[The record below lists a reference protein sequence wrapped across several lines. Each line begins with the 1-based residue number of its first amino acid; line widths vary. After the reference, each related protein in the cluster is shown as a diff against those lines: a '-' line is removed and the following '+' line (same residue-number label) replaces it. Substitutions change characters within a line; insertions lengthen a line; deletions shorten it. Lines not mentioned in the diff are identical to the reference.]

1 MWVSAQPS
9 GPDPHAGPLLGDNV
23 IELGALGRVLLRQKR
38 WVLGL
43 PVLVAALTFV
53 GVNLMTPRYKSEARL
68 LIETRE
74 NVFLRPEAEKAG
86 ERDRGVVDQEAVTS
100 QVQLALS
107 RDLGRQVIRQLK
119 LGERPEFDPVLRGIN
134 PIFQVFQAV
143 GLMKDPLKM
152 TPEERVFDSYYD
164 RLVVFPVDKSRV
176 VAVEFQS
183 FDPELA
189 ARAANT
195 VAENFLAVQQ
205 AAKQDETRA
214 AGRWLG
220 GEIEVLRQ
228 RLADAEAKVEGFR
241 SKSNLFV
248 GTNNTTLSNQQLGEL
263 NSQLA
268 AARSQ
273 RADAESKARFI
284 RETLQSGKSLDSA
297 DFLNSELIRRLSE
310 QRATLRAQLAEQ
322 SSTLL
327 DNHPRI
333 KELKAQIADLER
345 QVRLEGERLARSLEN
360 DARIAGSRVEALS
373 LNLDQL
379 KTQAAN
385 TNEQDIQLRAL
396 EREAKAQRDLLE
408 SYLAKYRETSAR
420 ESLGAIPSDVRII
433 SRAVVS
439 NTPFFPKKLPT
450 VLIAALATL
459 FVMVGFVISTALMAA
474 NAHPIPAASEPADAD
489 ERAEPRL
496 LEAPLEHA
504 PAPGEAVSSLHAI
517 ADLAAAIG
525 GAGEAGRRIAVVGV
539 ARKVGT
545 TPTAL
550 ALARALGRQGRVVLV
565 DLAFSHPSV
574 AALAIERETAGIA
587 DLVRGAAS
595 FGAIIAQD
603 KGSAIHVVPAGR
615 LEADAATI
623 LASDRLDIALDAFAR
638 TYDHVVIDGGAAAEG
653 LEPIARGARWAILV
667 AGTAPPQGVTAA
679 RAQLA
684 AAGFTEIT
692 VFEDPV
698 TAVAAGGI
706 HAAAA

>member
-1 MWVSAQPS
+1 MESAMWVSAQPS

-53 GVNLMTPRYKSEARL
+53 GVNLMTPRYKSEARV

-195 VAENFLAVQQ
+195 VAESFLAVQQ

-220 GEIEVLRQ
+220 GEIEVLRR

-345 QVRLEGERLARSLEN
+345 QVRLEGERLAR
-360 DARIAGSRVEALS
+360 
-373 LNLDQL
+373 
-379 KTQAAN
+379 
-385 TNEQDIQLRAL
+385 
-396 EREAKAQRDLLE
+396 
-408 SYLAKYRETSAR
+408 
-420 ESLGAIPSDVRII
+420 
-433 SRAVVS
+433 
-439 NTPFFPKKLPT
+439 
-450 VLIAALATL
+450 
-459 FVMVGFVISTALMAA
+459 
-474 NAHPIPAASEPADAD
+474 
-489 ERAEPRL
+489 
-496 LEAPLEHA
+496 
-504 PAPGEAVSSLHAI
+504 
-517 ADLAAAIG
+517 
-525 GAGEAGRRIAVVGV
+525 
-539 ARKVGT
+539 
-545 TPTAL
+545 
-550 ALARALGRQGRVVLV
+550 
-565 DLAFSHPSV
+565 
-574 AALAIERETAGIA
+574 
-587 DLVRGAAS
+587 
-595 FGAIIAQD
+595 
-603 KGSAIHVVPAGR
+603 
-615 LEADAATI
+615 
-623 LASDRLDIALDAFAR
+623 
-638 TYDHVVIDGGAAAEG
+638 
-653 LEPIARGARWAILV
+653 
-667 AGTAPPQGVTAA
+667 
-679 RAQLA
+679 
-684 AAGFTEIT
+684 
-692 VFEDPV
+692 
-698 TAVAAGGI
+698 
-706 HAAAA
+706 

>member
-1 MWVSAQPS
+1 MESAMWVSAQPS

-53 GVNLMTPRYKSEARL
+53 GVNLMTPRYKSEARV

-189 ARAANT
+189 ARA
-195 VAENFLAVQQ
+195 VQQ
-205 AAKQDETRA
+205 QAKQDETRA

-327 DNHPRI
+327 HNHPRM
-333 KELKAQIADLER
+333 KELKA
-345 QVRLEGERLARSLEN
+345 
-360 DARIAGSRVEALS
+360 
-373 LNLDQL
+373 
-379 KTQAAN
+379 
-385 TNEQDIQLRAL
+385 
-396 EREAKAQRDLLE
+396 
-408 SYLAKYRETSAR
+408 
-420 ESLGAIPSDVRII
+420 
-433 SRAVVS
+433 
-439 NTPFFPKKLPT
+439 
-450 VLIAALATL
+450 
-459 FVMVGFVISTALMAA
+459 
-474 NAHPIPAASEPADAD
+474 
-489 ERAEPRL
+489 
-496 LEAPLEHA
+496 
-504 PAPGEAVSSLHAI
+504 
-517 ADLAAAIG
+517 
-525 GAGEAGRRIAVVGV
+525 
-539 ARKVGT
+539 
-545 TPTAL
+545 
-550 ALARALGRQGRVVLV
+550 
-565 DLAFSHPSV
+565 
-574 AALAIERETAGIA
+574 
-587 DLVRGAAS
+587 
-595 FGAIIAQD
+595 
-603 KGSAIHVVPAGR
+603 
-615 LEADAATI
+615 
-623 LASDRLDIALDAFAR
+623 
-638 TYDHVVIDGGAAAEG
+638 
-653 LEPIARGARWAILV
+653 
-667 AGTAPPQGVTAA
+667 
-679 RAQLA
+679 
-684 AAGFTEIT
+684 
-692 VFEDPV
+692 
-698 TAVAAGGI
+698 
-706 HAAAA
+706 